1 MLWRMLR
8 TLVLMGIARS
18 FAWSLLQAFVLGKI
32 AHG

>member
-8 TLVLMGIARS
+8 TLVLIGISIS
-18 FAWSLLQAFVLGKI
+18 FAWTLLQAFVLGKI